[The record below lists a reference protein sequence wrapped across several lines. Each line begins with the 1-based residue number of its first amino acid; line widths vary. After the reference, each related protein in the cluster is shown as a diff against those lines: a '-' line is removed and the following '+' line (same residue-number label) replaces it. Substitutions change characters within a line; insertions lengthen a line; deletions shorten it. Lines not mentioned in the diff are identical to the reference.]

1 MKIISIILLALI
13 LIVNASAFKMKTD
26 TDMGPFYANPADTMA
41 YIRQHYG
48 NNLIP
53 TSLWRFLINI

>member
-1 MKIISIILLALI
+1 MKIISTILLALI
-13 LIVNASAFKMKTD
+13 LIVSASAFKVKTD

-48 NNLIP
+48 NNFIL
-53 TSLWRFLINI
+53 TFFN